1 PWYAKGME
9 SPYVGDVHHAL
20 LLDEKLG
27 NDGEPLRFV
36 DIAVPIRDPE
46 GKFQGVLGAHLNWR
60 WTREVGASVL
70 NSLVDHGDTELI
82 LLSSNNQVL
91 LGPDHLLEKDLDWSF
106 LSRVTESSFG
116 FSRETLEDGEEYLI
130 GYAPTEGYRTYSG
143 LDWKVIVR

>member
-1 PWYAKGME
+1 QLDRDPIEMNRLLENLQSTYSDYAWIGLTNEFGIVEASTGGVLLGMDVSDRPWYAKGME

-70 NSLVDHGDTELI
+70 NS
-82 LLSSNNQVL
+82 
-91 LGPDHLLEKDLDWSF
+91 
-106 LSRVTESSFG
+106 
-116 FSRETLEDGEEYLI
+116 
-130 GYAPTEGYRTYSG
+130 
-143 LDWKVIVR
+143 